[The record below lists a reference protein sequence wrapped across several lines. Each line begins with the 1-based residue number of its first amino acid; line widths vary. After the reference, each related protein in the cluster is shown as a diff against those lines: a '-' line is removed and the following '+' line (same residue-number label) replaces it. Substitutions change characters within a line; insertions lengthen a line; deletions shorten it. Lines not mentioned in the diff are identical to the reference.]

1 MKYLRE
7 EFGVGNLGM
16 EMFDAGRSTGFVA
29 KAENVT
35 KGILKYTGFTT
46 FDGMMKTAKLNT
58 TLLNIRRGIKTRV
71 TAGGKTVYEVSPEIR
86 ARFGEAFGKDFD
98 DLVEAAAKKDW
109 NNWNLKTA
117 VLMELGRI
125 QPVTMSN
132 MPAAYISAGGFGR
145 FCYTLKT
152 FQMTYV
158 NHLRRAVLSKMWHG
172 AKALKKPAT
181 RDAGKKQIM
190 EGSANM
196 VKLFAYFGGV
206 TAGVNVFTDF
216 INGREFDPT
225 RAGLAAML
233 TAMGVSRFQ
242 IYDYLRRADRSGPIG
257 AGVQTLAVTVAPPI
271 VGVLDTMIQDVMRAI
286 DGESWKKFES
296 VKYAPFVRT
305 MIHLSLIHI

>member
-1 MKYLRE
+1 
-7 EFGVGNLGM
+7 V
-16 EMFDAGRSTGFVA
+16 AG
-29 KAENVT
+29 AENAT

-46 FDGMMKTAKLNT
+46 FDGMMKTAKLNA
-58 TLLNIRRGIKTRV
+58 TLLNLRKGIKTRV
-71 TAGGKTVYEVSPEIR
+71 SAGGKTTYEVSPEIR

-98 DLVEAAAKKDW
+98 DLVEAAVKKDW

-125 QPVTMSN
+125 QPITMSN

-172 AKALKKPAT
+172 TKALKNPTT
-181 RDAGKKQIM
+181 RNAGLKQIR
-190 EGSANM
+190 EGSANL
-196 VKLFAYFGGV
+196 VKLFVYFGGV

-216 INGREFDPT
+216 INGREFDPS
-225 RAGLAAML
+225 RAGFAAML

-242 IYDYLRRADRSGPIG
+242 IYDYLRRADRGGPIE

-271 VGVLDTMIQDVMRAI
+271 VGVGDTMIRDVMRVI
-286 DGESWKKFES
+286 DGESWKKIES
-296 VKYAPFVRT
+296 VKYAPFVGR
-305 MIHLSLIHI
+305 MIHGGMGAGKEREKKAKRKAAKKSGGSMMPVLH